1 MLNLTTN
8 RARLKHR
15 NFCTIRNYELDR
27 HSGICSSQAT
37 IEIYFD
43 WFSNDL

>member
-1 MLNLTTN
+1 
-8 RARLKHR
+8 
-15 NFCTIRNYELDR
+15 LDM